1 MHRMTR
7 CLRATLGHALVVRRC
22 ALTLMVS
29 AAVAV
34 APEAS
39 GGADRQPRAPAART
53 FTPIEVPGA
62 TFTTAIGINAHGQI
76 VGGFRDAGG
85 VIHGF
90 LLDKGVFTQ
99 IDVDIPGATRTEP
112 TGINAR
118 GQIVGNFT
126 DARGA
131 RRGFLLDRGVFTPID
146 VAGATATTAFGITD
160 RGQIVGF
167 FIDAEGV
174 TRGFCG
180 TVKQDPGRHMA
191 RPSTAGRTCQ
201 VPDRPTGGL
210 IK

>member
-7 CLRATLGHALVVRRC
+7 CLRATLGHALVVRAC
-22 ALTLMVS
+22 ALTLMVT

-39 GGADRQPRAPAART
+39 GGADRQPRAPAAWT

-62 TFTTAIGINAHGQI
+62 TFTTAI
-76 VGGFRDAGG
+76 
-85 VIHGF
+85 
-90 LLDKGVFTQ
+90 
-99 IDVDIPGATRTEP
+99 
-112 TGINAR
+112 GINAR

-131 RRGFLLDRGVFTPID
+131 RRGFLLDKGVFTPID
-146 VAGATATTAFGITD
+146 VPGATATAAFGITE

-180 TVKQDPGRHMA
+180 AVKQGRGRRMA
-191 RPSTAGRTCQ
+191 RHSTAGRTCQ

>member
-7 CLRATLGHALVVRRC
+7 RLRATLGHALVVRAC
-22 ALTLMVS
+22 ALTLMVT

-39 GGADRQPRAPAART
+39 CGADRQPRAPAAWT

-62 TFTTAIGINAHGQI
+62 TFTTAIGINARGQI

-99 IDVDIPGATRTEP
+99 IDVDVPGATRTEP

-146 VAGATATTAFGITD
+146 VPGATATTVFGITD

-167 FIDAEGV
+167 FINAEGV
-174 TRGFCG
+174 TQGFCG
-180 TVKQDPGRHMA
+180 TVRQGRGQRME
-191 RPSTAGRTCQ
+191 RPSTSWTDVPGAGQ
-201 VPDRPTGGL
+201 AY
-210 IK
+210 